1 MRPTT
6 APPFAYRSWMIA
18 LLIGLV
24 FVGLAYGLRYEVEGS
39 ASADQHSWLNL
50 TLLLGGY
57 LLLFCLQPI
66 QKAVQRKLCRQAA
79 R

>member
-6 APPFAYRSWMIA
+6 APPFSYISWIIA
-18 LLIGLV
+18 LLIGLIV
-24 FVGLAYGLRYEVEGS
+24 VGLAYGVRHAIEGTDS
-39 ASADQHSWLNL
+39 NTPHSWLNL
-50 TLLLGGY
+50 TLQLGGY